1 MKCSQ
6 KAKELFLN
14 GYNCSQAV
22 VLAFKDYLDV
32 DEKSLEAIASSFGG
46 GISRLREVC
55 GCVSGM
61 AIVMGLIYGNYDV
74 NDNQL
79 KAKHYDLVQK
89 LALRFKEQTN
99 SINCAELL
107 NKVKQV
113 EDPTPEIRNKEYYQ
127 KRPCSKY
134 IKIMAEIIESE
145 LNNHGKD

>member
-1 MKCSQ
+1 MEKGL
-6 KAKELFLN
+6 KAVELFES
-14 GYNCSQAV
+14 GYNCSQAI
-22 VLAFKDYLDV
+22 VLAFEEYLNLD
-32 DEKSLEAIASSFGG
+32 KLTLQSLSSSFGG